1 MAKKFNIPESYDP
14 INEENN
20 ALKQQNRKISKLLPS
35 QSISNCEVASDA
47 EVTCEYPRSKI
58 KKIIED
64 FKKLHKTNCDPSTY
78 DPCTLDDTGLVIPDA
93 DIIVDVIRDKT
104 ITVSN
109 KSYIATCTNAYSASA
124 YPEMSGYYT
133 RLDDTNTVDSGIFN
147 RKLVFPGDTPQTVI
161 NEKVKQVQDELDA
174 IAKAFGDSRLNCGYT
189 NAAKILTCKD
199 NDIDGEAKLIADMS
213 NSASI
218 VAEEITV
225 YFSDNENYN
234 KNLGNILLSQIFTLL
249 ISKLNCYYGNSEMS
263 LTCLEETELPDP
275 NDASSLNYQ
284 LVDSSVISSVT
295 TINGNSI
302 IESIDLNSSDFF
314 IDGEWNLNSYKT
326 WNDIDTRLSSL
337 TEAKTYEVSHS
348 AQDLMFATA
357 TCNYTNN
364 QVTLSCPKGDTQ
376 NWQPAIDPD
385 LDPKTKLEVGSHIIT
400 VEASSEYLGK
410 AYNTGPYSARL
421 QLTSSGRTYVHDD
434 IAAYISD
441 ATESYQGYSCI
452 LYNNQVAA
460 YCDALTGTEEKSSG
474 EVSGQTEPRRY
485 DAYLAGTANGI
496 PIKYRFINGV
506 IIFKNDWEDVT
517 YTKEIIT
524 NPDRYN
530 ISHCGECG
538 NSEASDK
545 CNNCTVYRD
554 LSVYRYIVPAKTY
567 ITYYVDAGSR
577 LVSEIQT
584 ELNTQAAT
592 QAISSLN
599 CLYGNKHLD
608 SIPCTKLA
616 KNCGA
621 SGVNNEISSPAAEVT
636 ENTYFA
642 NSPEDA
648 DVQAA
653 TAAIASAFCIC
664 YDWMGGGGGSSISI
678 KQEGS
683 CGDCNQQYCVFSE

>member
-35 QSISNCEVASDA
+35 QSISNCTVSSNA

-58 KKIIED
+58 KKIIKD

-93 DIIVDVIRDKT
+93 DIIVDVIRD
-104 ITVSN
+104 IVVTVSN
-109 KSYIATCTNAYSASA
+109 KAYTATCENVYPTST
-124 YPEMSGYYT
+124 YPEASGYYT
-133 RLDDTNTVDSGIFN
+133 RLDDANTVEAGTFN
-147 RKLVFPGDTPQTVI
+147 RKLVFPGDTAQAVVDA
-161 NEKVKQVQDELDA
+161 KVKQVQEELDA
-174 IAKAFGDSRLNCGYT
+174 IAKAFGDSKLNCGYT
-189 NAAKILTCKD
+189 NVAKTLTCKD
-199 NDIDGEAKLIADMS
+199 NDTDGEAKLISDMS
-213 NSASI
+213 TSASI
-218 VAEEITV
+218 TEKEITV
-225 YFSDNENYN
+225 YFSDNETYN
-234 KNLGNILLSQIFTLL
+234 KNLGNTLLSQIFTLL
-249 ISKLNCYYGNSEMS
+249 ISKLNCYYGNSSMS
-263 LTCLEETELPDP
+263 LTCLEETEPPILGDT
-275 NDASSLNYQ
+275 SSLNYQ
-284 LVDSSVISSVT
+284 LVDSNVISPVT
-295 TINGNSI
+295 TIYSNSV

-314 IDGEWNLNSYKT
+314 VDGEWNLNSYKT
-326 WNDIDTRLSSL
+326 WDDIDTRLSSL

-357 TCNYTNN
+357 TCSYTNN

-385 LDPKTKLEVGSHIIT
+385 LDPKTNLENGSHIIT
-400 VEASSEYLGK
+400 VEATSEYLEK
-410 AYNTGPYSARL
+410 VYNTGPYSGVL
-421 QLTSSGRTYVHDD
+421 QLTESGRTYVHDD
-434 IAAYISD
+434 VASYISD

-460 YCDALTGTEEKSSG
+460 YCDALTGAEEKASG
-474 EVSGQTEPRRY
+474 EVSGQTDPRRY

-496 PIKYRFINGV
+496 PIKYRFNNGV
-506 IIFKNDWEDVT
+506 ILFKNDWEDVT

-530 ISHCGECG
+530 ISHCGECDG
-538 NSEASDK
+538 SEVSDK
-545 CNNCTVYRD
+545 CNNCTVYKD

-567 ITYYVDAGSR
+567 ITYHVDAGSR
-577 LVSEIQT
+577 PVSEIQT

-621 SGVNNEISSPAAEVT
+621 SGVNNEISSPAPEVD

-664 YDWMGGGGGSSISI
+664 YDWMGGGGSSISI